1 VLTPAPGTARLAAR
15 RRAAEAAGDR
25 LLVVYLT
32 LGDPLTSGPP
42 GLGPVLAAAGADVL
56 EFGLP
61 TPGTRPRGAVVG
73 ASFERASRI
82 PLAQAW
88 AEMGELRRQLP
99 DAPLVLLVYP
109 ETVSDLGWPALLAE
123 SARRGVDGM
132 VLTRPSVADLRR
144 VSAAGLSAIPL
155 IPPNVE
161 SSFARDLED
170 AASGL
175 TYRPLAARTGDPL
188 EPDSVGRL
196 AARLRAGATTP
207 FIVGFGIRNE
217 EEIRAAV
224 PHVAG
229 VVIGSEFIARISEV
243 PESGRTSYVGD
254 LIQRWKSATRPTGV
268 GDPGRGPVTNA

>member
-1 VLTPAPGTARLAAR
+1 VLNAGPATDRIGDR
-15 RRAAEAAGDR
+15 RRAAAAAGDR

-42 GLGPVLAAAGADVL
+42 GLGPALAAAGADVL
-56 EFGLP
+56 ELGLP
-61 TPGTRPRGAVVG
+61 TPGTRPRGEVVG
-73 ASFERASRI
+73 ASFERARGT
-82 PLAQAW
+82 PLSEVW
-88 AEMGELRRQLP
+88 AEVDELRARLP
-99 DAPLVLLVYP
+99 DVPLVLLVYP
-109 ETVSDLGWPALLAE
+109 ETVADIGWSALLAE
-123 SARRGVDGM
+123 SVRRGVDGM
-132 VLTRPSVADLRR
+132 VLTRPSVAALRR

-155 IPPNVE
+155 IPPNAE
-161 SSFARDLED
+161 SSFARDLEE

-196 AARLRAGATTP
+196 AGRLRAGATTP

-217 EEIRAAV
+217 SEIRAAV

-243 PESGRTSYVGD
+243 PASGRTTYAEQ
-254 LIQRWKSATRPTGV
+254 LIRRWKSATGPAGAAA
-268 GDPGRGPVTNA
+268 RGGES

>member
-1 VLTPAPGTARLAAR
+1 MLTAHPGADRLGAR
-15 RRAAEAAGDR
+15 RRAAEAAGER

-56 EFGLP
+56 ELGLP
-61 TPGTRPRGAVVG
+61 TLGTRPRGAVVG
-73 ASFERASRI
+73 ASFERARGT
-82 PLAQAW
+82 PPERMW
-88 AEMGELRRQLP
+88 AELGELRRRLP
-99 DAPLVLLVYP
+99 DVPLVLLVYP
-109 ETVSDLGWPALLAE
+109 ETVADVGWPALLAE
-123 SARRGVDGM
+123 SVRRGVDGM
-132 VLTRPSVADLRR
+132 VLTRPSVAALRR

-155 IPPNVE
+155 VPPNAE
-161 SSFARDLED
+161 SSFARDLEE
-170 AASGL
+170 AATGL

-196 AARLRAGATTP
+196 AARLGAEARTP

-243 PESGRTSYVGD
+243 PASGRTTYAEQ
-254 LIQRWKSATRPTGV
+254 LIRGWKSATGPTG
-268 GDPGRGPVTNA
+268 GAEPVEES

>member
-1 VLTPAPGTARLAAR
+1 VLNAGPETDRLAAR
-15 RRAAEAAGDR
+15 WRAAEAAGDR
-25 LLVVYLT
+25 LLVVYVT

-42 GLGPVLAAAGADVL
+42 GLGPAVAAAGADVL
-56 EFGLP
+56 ELGLP

-73 ASFERASRI
+73 ASFERARGTQ
-82 PLAQAW
+82 LAQVW
-88 AEMGELRRQLP
+88 AELGELRRRLP
-99 DAPLVLLVYP
+99 DVPLVLLVYP
-109 ETVSDLGWPALLAE
+109 ETVADIGWSALLAE
-123 SARRGVDGM
+123 SARGGVDGM
-132 VLTRPSVADLRR
+132 VLTRPSVAALRR

-161 SSFARDLED
+161 SSFARDLEE

-217 EEIRAAV
+217 REIRAAA

-243 PESGRTSYVGD
+243 SASGRMTYAQQ
-254 LIQRWKSATRPTGV
+254 LIGRWKSATGPVGV
-268 GDPGRGPVTNA
+268 ADPGGES